1 MRIRVMER
9 DPARLAAVA
18 ADWGVKAVPGQAT
31 EVTQIAI
38 ADAYL
43 RDLEAETRRAMRE
56 AKR

>member
-1 MRIRVMER
+1 MER

-18 ADWGVKAVPGQAT
+18 ADWGVRAVTGQAI

-43 RDLEAETRRAMRE
+43 RDVEAETRRAMQE